1 MLCVKWATHL
11 PMYQIVN
18 TVCIKRDLDCALSN
32 ALQWLGTSE
41 VILKLE
47 QRSTKQAW
55 EVTTVYW
62 EIFVILNTIPGN
74 CCSNS
79 RSGISHLYHI

>member
-1 MLCVKWATHL
+1 MLRVKWAMHL
-11 PMYQIVN
+11 PMYQIVH
-18 TVCIKRDLDCALSN
+18 TACVKRDLNCALSY

-47 QRSTKQAW
+47 QSSTNQVW

-62 EIFVILNTIPGN
+62 KIFTVV
-74 CCSNS
+74 SN
-79 RSGISHLYHI
+79 HEN